1 MEGGASAGRCGVTGP
16 EKKGAEGTAEAPE
29 RGELQGRPQT
39 KQLKSTS
46 LGLQQAIS
54 YVKKKCWK
62 QCYSEEAL
70 TYLQVKDHNVHNL
83 FSNV

>member
-1 MEGGASAGRCGVTGP
+1 MLEGVESQDLRRKEQRALQRIQ
-16 EKKGAEGTAEAPE
+16 

-83 FSNV
+83 FSDV